1 MFLFE
6 LTGPDP
12 KVVQLIAITSQLKD
26 SIDNGEEDPNWTT
39 DELLRY
45 FQLHGINIDVNDLRN
60 MINQPPMSNIIAN
73 IQGDQVI
80 FKGQDDDSEDSED
93 QDEDQAIVAQM
104 AQSAMPT

>member
-12 KVVQLIAITSQLKD
+12 KVVQLIAITNQLKD

-60 MINQPPMSNIIAN
+60 MIKQPPMSNIIAN